1 MESEGL
7 WVARNSVKPSVS
19 DKEEASGELLLVI
32 QFLASGPKATIYEQ
46 YWIPPGHSISG
57 ILNPKVTLYEQYWIP
72 HGRSDSHPDHSGSCI
87 WNPKATLYEKYPI
100 PDYDARGG
108 NLSGKLLLA
117 IQDLASRI
125 QRRPYTK
132 HIGSQTE
139 SGIPT
144 LTSQAL
150 ASGIRRRPY
159 TKKIRSQK

>member
-7 WVARNSVKPSVS
+7 RVARNSVKPSVS

-32 QFLASGPKATIYEQ
+32 QFLASGPKATI
-46 YWIPPGHSISG
+46 
-57 ILNPKVTLYEQYWIP
+57 YEQYWIP

-159 TKKIRSQK
+159 TKNIRSQK